1 MPTARVTD
9 DHDLVDASIAGPVV
23 DHDDDQYV
31 WSYSPRRDGRRD
43 RSGWTVPWPPVL
55 TEHLEGRTRVRLS
68 SPDGDRVHLDAE
80 VAFGDAEGRLELVDR
95 HGDPLAV
102 DRAGHLT
109 RTFAETGPEVRRRVA
124 EGSARAIED
133 LRGLGFEAHV
143 SYGALLGAV
152 RDGRMIG
159 HDTDSD
165 LAYLSRHTHPVDV
178 VRESFRME
186 REMRRLGWKVVRM
199 SAADLK
205 LFLPVPEGAPVQIDV
220 FGAFHVGDTFYQLG
234 ARSGSLPR
242 SALLPLSTVTLEGVE
257 LAAPAD
263 PEAVLE
269 FLYGPGW
276 RVPDPSFQNVDPAPG
291 VRRLDG
297 WTRGVRTNLL
307 EWNDILRRRRREV
320 PRQRSPFA
328 ADVLTRVAPDAVLVD
343 LGPGTGRDAAAF
355 AREGHDVL
363 AYDYS
368 GAAVHHTGTRLHRS
382 GGDRTQVR
390 VLPLNDLRGALLA
403 GAELARLPQPPQ
415 LYARGLLGCLD
426 QDGRDNLWL
435 LCSMALRRGGALHL
449 ELAATAPGLE
459 VACVEGLVQRLDVDR
474 VVAEITRSGGEVV
487 RREVGE
493 GEDFFGRPDPAVARL
508 EVRWTSGRARARR
521 TLAAGTATSTT
532 TGTTTSRTSS
542 RTGADGATRGG
553 TVFEDVISE
562 APGAEEKSPGLA
574 GRLRRL
580 RARLNDLEAS
590 VQENRRLNRRVAE
603 LTDVVAELLVPL
615 ADRDEEAARRLLE
628 DYRRTT
634 LAP

>member
-1 MPTARVTD
+1 MPAARVTD
-9 DHDLVDASIAGPVV
+9 EHLLLGAGVDGALVVTF
-23 DHDDDQYV
+23 DDQYV
-31 WSYSPRRDGRRD
+31 WSFVPRRDGSRGLG
-43 RSGWTVPWPPVL
+43 GWTVPWPPVL
-55 TEHLEGRTRVRLS
+55 RERLEGRTRVRVAS
-68 SPDGDRVHLDAE
+68 ADGGTTHLDEE
-80 VAFGDAEGRLELVDR
+80 VAFGGADDRLELLDR
-95 HGDPLAV
+95 HGHPLAV

-109 RTFAETGPEVRRRVA
+109 RTFAETDPQVRRRVA
-124 EGSARAIED
+124 EGSAKAVAD

-152 RDGRMIG
+152 REGRMIG

-165 LAYLSRHTHPVDV
+165 LAYLSHHTHPADV

-220 FGAFHVGDTFYQLG
+220 FGAFHVGEVFYQMG
-234 ARSGSLPR
+234 ARSGRLPV
-242 SALLPLSTVTLEGVE
+242 SAVLPLSTVTLEGVE

-276 RVPDPSFQNVDPAPG
+276 RVPDPSFQNVDPAAG

-297 WTRGVRTNLL
+297 WMRGVRKDLL
-307 EWNDILRRRRREV
+307 EWNDIFRRRRREV
-320 PRQRSPFA
+320 PRKPSPSA
-328 ADVLTRVAPDAVLVD
+328 VALRRTLAEDAVVVE
-343 LGPGTGRDAAAF
+343 LGPGTGRDAAGF
-355 AREGHDVL
+355 ARAGHRVL

-368 GAAVHHTGTRLHRS
+368 GAAVRHTGTRVVRN
-382 GGDRTQVR
+382 GGEAGDVR
-390 VLPLNDLRGALLA
+390 VLPFNDLRAVLLA
-403 GAELARLPQPPQ
+403 GAELARLPQPPVVH
-415 LYARGLLGCLD
+415 ARDLLGCLD

-435 LCSMALRRGGALHL
+435 LCTMALRRGGSLHL
-449 ELAATAPGLE
+449 EFPATGPGLDPTT
-459 VACVEGLVQRLDVDR
+459 VEGLVERLDVDA
-474 VVAEITRSGGEVV
+474 VVAEVERAGGRVV
-487 RREVGE
+487 RREVAP
-493 GEDFFGRPDPAVARL
+493 GEDFFGAPDPRVARL
-508 EVRWTSGRARARR
+508 EVRWSGGRAAAR
-521 TLAAGTATSTT
+521 LATRAGT
-532 TGTTTSRTSS
+532 GSRTSA
-542 RTGADGATRGG
+542 GQDPAGGG
-553 TVFEDVISE
+553 TVFEDVVSE
-562 APGAEEKSPGLA
+562 APGEQGSGRAKVRRVLGLGA
-574 GRLRRL
+574 RLR
-580 RARLNDLEAS
+580 DLEAS

>member
-1 MPTARVTD
+1 MPNARVTD
-9 DHDLVDASIAGPVV
+9 DHVLVDAGVEGPVV
-23 DHDDDQYV
+23 VHFDDQYV
-31 WSYSPRRDGRRD
+31 WSFSPRRDGRRD

-55 TEHLEGRTRVRLS
+55 VERLDGRTRVRLS
-68 SPDGDRVHLDAE
+68 SPDGDEVHLDAE
-80 VAFGDAEGRLELVDR
+80 VAFGTGGGRLQLVDR

-124 EGSARAIED
+124 EGSARAIAD
-133 LRGLGFEAHV
+133 LQGLGFEAHV

-186 REMRRLGWKVVRM
+186 REMRLLGWKVVRM

-220 FGAFHVGDTFYQLG
+220 FGAFHVGGTFYQLG
-234 ARSGSLPR
+234 ARSGTLPR

-307 EWNDILRRRRREV
+307 EWNDILRRRRKEV
-320 PRQRSPFA
+320 PRERSPFC
-328 ADVLTRVAPDAVLVD
+328 ADVLTRIPDDAVVVD

-390 VLPLNDLRGALLA
+390 VLPLNDLRAVLLA
-403 GAELARLPQPPQ
+403 GAELARLPRQPH
-415 LYARGLLGCLD
+415 LYARGLVGCLD

-435 LCSMALRRGGALHL
+435 LCSMALRRGGTLHL
-449 ELAATAPGLE
+449 ELAASAPGLE
-459 VACVEGLVQRLDVDR
+459 ERSVEGLVQRLDVDR
-474 VVAEITRSGGEVV
+474 VVQEITAAGGEVV
-487 RREVGE
+487 RREVGP
-493 GEDFFGRPDPAVARL
+493 GEDFFGAPDPAVARL
-508 EVRWTSGRARARR
+508 EVRWTSGRATVHSRQL
-521 TLAAGTATSTT
+521 TTAGASTGTDLTTTSTT
-532 TGTTTSRTSS
+532 AGAEGTP
-542 RTGADGATRGG
+542 RGG

-562 APGAEEKSPGLA
+562 APGAQDGTPRLT
-574 GRLRRL
+574 GRVRRL
-580 RARLNDLEAS
+580 RARLQDLEAS

-615 ADRDEEAARRLLE
+615 ADRDEEAARKLLE